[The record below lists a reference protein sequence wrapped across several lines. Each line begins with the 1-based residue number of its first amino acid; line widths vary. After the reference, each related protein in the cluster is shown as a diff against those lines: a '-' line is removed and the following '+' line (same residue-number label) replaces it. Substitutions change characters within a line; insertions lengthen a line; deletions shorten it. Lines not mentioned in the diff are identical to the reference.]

1 MDTTRNLSAGADTTQ
16 AMPAAGVDPARTV
29 IGTPAFDPGRTRV
42 PTEGGWGAPGGLTLQ
57 VVPGNRYAMAPES
70 SREHALVQLQS
81 SGMMAGRRLPLNL
94 CLVIDRSGSM
104 EGEPLD
110 YVKRACG
117 YVVDLLEPTDVLSVV
132 TFEEQIDVVMPAR
145 RVVNKQLIKDHIQ
158 RIQPGNTTNLYD
170 GIVAGA
176 SQVASV
182 RSDAYVNRLI
192 VLTDGE
198 PTAGIKDFPSIV
210 GAVQEQKSRGI
221 SVTALGFGPEYNEE
235 LLAGIAKRS
244 GGNYYYISRPELI
257 PEVFRKELDAL
268 LTVTA
273 KNPRLRLLLSRWTQV
288 RQIHGHLPAFGNR
301 SVEVP
306 LPDLERGMSLSA
318 VVELE
323 LGRRPPGSYRVAR
336 VEVTYDDAVTGAMGQ
351 TLSDDLVFEFVTDR
365 ALVAG
370 GVNPQVQRELEI
382 AEASRNLER
391 TMMGIKTQ
399 QLGAGAAMAE
409 LQRTQMLLAQSGRA
423 EQAQEV
429 GQAIQGLRQ
438 GAGDVEKTLIGV
450 SLELDQGKRKS

>member
-1 MDTTRNLSAGADTTQ
+1 MDTTRNLSLGADTTQ
-16 AMPAAGVDPARTV
+16 AMPAAGVDPGRTV
-29 IGTPAFDPGRTRV
+29 IGAPAFDPGRTAM
-42 PTEGGWGAPGGLTLQ
+42 GAPGGLTLQ
-57 VVPGNRYAMAPES
+57 VAPGNRYAMATETG
-70 SREHALVQLQS
+70 REHALIQLQS

-117 YVVDLLEPTDVLSVV
+117 HVVDLLEPTDVLSVV
-132 TFEEQIDVVMPAR
+132 TFEEQVDVVMPAR
-145 RVVNKQLIKDHIQ
+145 RVVNKQLIKEHIQ

-198 PTAGIKDFPSIV
+198 PTAGIKDFQSIV
-210 GAVQEQKSRGI
+210 GSVQEQKSRGI

-244 GGNYYYISRPELI
+244 GGNYYYISRPDLI
-257 PEVFRKELDAL
+257 PEVFRKELEAL

-273 KNPRLRLLLSRWTQV
+273 KNLRLRLLLSRWVQA
-288 RQIHGHLPAFGNR
+288 RQIYGHLPTFGNR
-301 SVEVP
+301 SVEAP

-318 VVELE
+318 VVEME
-323 LGRRPPGSYRVAR
+323 LGRRPPGSYRVAK
-336 VEVTYDDAVTGAMGQ
+336 VEVLYDDAVTGAMGQ

-365 ALVAG
+365 AQVAS

-382 AEASRNLER
+382 AEASRNVER

-399 QLGAGAAMAE
+399 QLAAGAAMAE

-423 EQAQEV
+423 DQAQEL

-438 GAGDVEKTLIGV
+438 GTGDVEKTLIGV
-450 SLELDQGKRKS
+450 SLELDQGKRRN

>member
-1 MDTTRNLSAGADTTQ
+1 MDRTHIISPGSDTTQ
-16 AMPAAGVDPARTV
+16 ALPGPGADPARTV
-29 IGTPAFDPGRTRV
+29 IGAPGFDPARTAM
-42 PTEGGWGAPGGLTLQ
+42 GAPGGLVLQ
-57 VVPGNRYAMAPES
+57 VVPGNRYALAPETG
-70 SREHALVQLQS
+70 REYGLVQLQS

-117 YVVDLLEPTDVLSVV
+117 HVVDLLEPTDVLSVV
-132 TFEEQIDVVMPAR
+132 TFEEQVDVVMPAR
-145 RVVNKQLIKDHIQ
+145 RVVNKQLIKEHIQ

-198 PTAGIKDFPSIV
+198 PTAGIKDFQSIV
-210 GAVQEQKSRGI
+210 GSVQEQKSRGI
-221 SVTALGFGPEYNEE
+221 TVTALGFGPEYNEE
-235 LLAGIAKRS
+235 LLAGIARRS

-273 KNPRLRLLLSRWTQV
+273 KNLRLRLHLSRWVQV
-288 RQIHGHLPAFGNR
+288 RQVFGHLPTFGNR
-301 SVEVP
+301 TVEVP
-306 LPDLERGMSLSA
+306 LPDLERGTSLST

-323 LGRRPPGSYRVAR
+323 MGRRPAGSYRVAR
-336 VEVTYDDAVTGAMGQ
+336 VEVVYDDAVTGAMGQ
-351 TLSDDLVFEFVTDR
+351 MLSDEMVFEFVTDR
-365 ALVAG
+365 GQVAS
-370 GVNPQVQRELEI
+370 GVNPMVRRELEI

-399 QLGAGAAMAE
+399 QLGAGAALVE
-409 LQRTQMLLAQSGRA
+409 LQRTQMLLVQSGRD
-423 EQAQEV
+423 EQAQEL

-438 GAGDVEKTLIGV
+438 GAGNVEKTLIGV